1 MKLKIRGV
9 QSRRMALHD
18 ATEYLS
24 SLHPESDEI
33 IVFPEKHPG
42 IIRKIKVIAYQYSGP
57 VISHVKDFK
66 FISRCVFGSLCPVEI
81 DLILPA
87 DNFPVPDYKRPV
99 EQKSVHI

>member
-33 IVFPEKHPG
+33 IVFPEKF
-42 IIRKIKVIAYQYSGP
+42 ITEKINSSNLDTILDSIRFNNTVI
-57 VISHVKDFK
+57 
-66 FISRCVFGSLCPVEI
+66 L
-81 DLILPA
+81 
-87 DNFPVPDYKRPV
+87 
-99 EQKSVHI
+99 